1 MVLVAMKAVVISCKT
16 ITEDIEGAEAT
27 MAYNDN
33 ERGMLA
39 NAKGQLSASLSGLMA
54 VAKAHAAGS
63 SWGPDALVS
72 ATNNLTGAVNELARA
87 AGTVRPEMDHVDA
100 SSQPPA
106 QAVMAPQVVEYPPQ
120 QPQQPRYSPPQPVA
134 TIYEPPPLVERPPSS
149 YSARGPPAAE
159 QPAPITSPVPQAA
172 QPTGAQSQTD
182 IVELD
187 ELKVRGQTLAFVAG
201 CLISVLTSPRRTL
214 ALSGEAD
221 GSDCQGNSTASL
233 RHAAI
238 HKLRPRLSGYGRRH
252 NQHC

>member
-33 ERGMLA
+33 ERGILA

-63 SWGPDALVS
+63 SWGADALIS

-87 AGTVRPEMDHVDA
+87 AGTVRLEMDHVDA

-106 QAVMAPQVVEYPPQ
+106 QAVMAPPIVENPQQ
-120 QPQQPRYSPPQPVA
+120 QPQQARYSPPQQAAPV
-134 TIYEPPPLVERPPSS
+134 YEPPPIVDRPSSS
-149 YSARGPPAAE
+149 YSARAPPPAE
-159 QPAPITSPVPQAA
+159 PQPPQPAVPVTSP
-172 QPTGAQSQTD
+172 PTQGSQHAGGQSQAD

-187 ELKVRGQTLAFVAG
+187 ELKVGRLEPLLSIVGS
-201 CLISVLTSPRRTL
+201 LIYVTISFPP
-214 ALSGEAD
+214 
-221 GSDCQGNSTASL
+221 
-233 RHAAI
+233 H
-238 HKLRPRLSGYGRRH
+238 
-252 NQHC
+252 